1 VRHCAIQRGK
11 RYQYGKKNR
20 IEPGPAAGDQ
30 RRKKIISHMAILNKE
45 EAQALLKKALGY
57 SKAEECEVSL
67 NGSETGNI
75 RYARNE
81 VSTAGEIGR
90 LSLGVSSSYGKK
102 TGTATIDEFDDA
114 SLEKVV
120 RRSEELAQ
128 LAPENPEHMPLLGPS
143 TFEESTTFVPATA
156 AITPD
161 IRAEAVGKSIRV
173 SKDANL
179 QAAGYLEN
187 SVNFEAIMNSKGL
200 FAYNK
205 GTDVVFTITTRN
217 EEGTGSGYAARGFND
232 VSKLDTYSATKVATS
247 KANGSVGARA
257 IEPGKYT
264 VILEPVAVAYLLV
277 NMFFGLDARNADEGR
292 SFMSK
297 PGGGNR
303 LGEQLM
309 DPKVNI
315 YSDPFNPELPSGT
328 WNREGQAMIK
338 RSWIEKGIVKNL
350 SYSRYWAS
358 KKNVDPAPGPGN
370 VIMDGGTDTI
380 EDMIKST
387 DKGILVSRLWYI
399 RMVDPQTLLV
409 TGLTRDGTF
418 YIENGQIKFPLK
430 NFRFNESPVIMLN
443 NLDSMG
449 KPERTISVESYRSFL
464 VPPLKVRDFTFT
476 SLSDAV

>member
-1 VRHCAIQRGK
+1 MSIF
-11 RYQYGKKNR
+11 
-20 IEPGPAAGDQ
+20 
-30 RRKKIISHMAILNKE
+30 SKE
-45 EAQALLKKALGY
+45 EAQKLLKKALSY
-57 SKAEECEVSL
+57 SKADECEVSL
-67 NGSETGNI
+67 NGSESGNI
-75 RYARNE
+75 RYARNA
-81 VSTAGEIGR
+81 VSTAGEISR
-90 LSLGVSSSYGKK
+90 LSLTVSSSFGKK
-102 TGTATIDEFDDA
+102 TGTASIDEFDDA

-120 RRSEELAQ
+120 KRSEELAQ
-128 LAPENPEHMPLLGPS
+128 LAPENPEHMPLLGPQE
-143 TFEESTTFVPATA
+143 FPESIGFVPATA

-161 IRAEAVGKSIRV
+161 TRAEAVAKSIQV
-173 SKDANL
+173 SRDAKL

-187 SVNFEAIMNSKGL
+187 STNSVAIMNSKGL

-205 GTDVVFTITTRN
+205 DTDVVFTITTRN

-232 VSKLDTYSATKVATS
+232 VSKLDTFSATKVATS

-264 VILEPVAVAYLLV
+264 VILEPVAVAYMLE

-309 DPKVNI
+309 DQKVTI
-315 YSDPFNPELPSGT
+315 YSDPFHAELPSAT
-328 WNREGQAMIK
+328 WNREGQLLTK
-338 RSWIEKGIVKNL
+338 RNWIEKGVVKNL

-358 KKNVDPAPGPGN
+358 KKNVEAVPGPGN
-370 VIMDGGTDTI
+370 IIMEGGTESL

-387 DKGILVSRLWYI
+387 EKGVLVSRLWYI
-399 RMVDPQTLLV
+399 RMVDPQTLLL

-418 YIENGQIKFPLK
+418 YIENGEIKFPVK

-443 NLDSMG
+443 NVEAMG
-449 KPERTISVESYRSFL
+449 KPERSISVESYRSYL
-464 VPPLKVRDFTFT
+464 VPPMKVRDFTFT